1 VEEAF
6 DLVAVAAA
14 KKQLELICQIE
25 PDTPLSVVGDATR
38 LRQILVNLLANAVK
52 FTDSGEVVVT
62 VAATESVAAGLSDV
76 LGYKLHFT
84 VRDTGI
90 GIPADKM
97 HRLFQSFSQV
107 DTSTTRKYGGTGLG
121 LVISHR
127 LCRLMGGEMWAESE
141 GVPGAG
147 TIFHFTVE
155 MGREANPTDLPLDYN
170 LADLKGKSV
179 LIVDDNESNRF
190 VLTRQLENWGMEVQA
205 ATSGPKALLLL
216 RQPKRFDVALLDM
229 SMPDMDGVQLAR
241 AIHRLDAWRDLPL
254 ILLTSIG
261 TTAVTG
267 AMTGATVEADQSSAM
282 QRDDTL
288 FATILTKPSKSAH
301 LCEAL
306 CRILGK
312 QQMVTSK
319 VPDHLEVGP
328 HVALQRPLRI
338 LLAEDN
344 VVNQKVALLI
354 LKKLGYEADV
364 AADGLEVLDALH
376 RQPYDLI
383 LMDIQMPEMDGLE
396 TTRHIRRSKTLAQ
409 QPRIVAMTAN
419 AMQGDR
425 AQYLAAGMDD
435 YVSKPMRIQDLMAV
449 LSGDS
454 TKSPT

>member
-1 VEEAF
+1 
-6 DLVAVAAA
+6 
-14 KKQLELICQIE
+14 
-25 PDTPLSVVGDATR
+25 
-38 LRQILVNLLANAVK
+38 
-52 FTDSGEVVVT
+52 
-62 VAATESVAAGLSDV
+62 
-76 LGYKLHFT
+76 
-84 VRDTGI
+84 
-90 GIPADKM
+90 M

-127 LCRLMGGEMWAESE
+127 LCRLMGGEMWAESA
-141 GVPGAG
+141 GVPGSG
-147 TIFHFTVE
+147 TVFHFTIE
-155 MGREANPTDLPLDYN
+155 MGREANPTDLPFDYN

-190 VLTRQLENWGMEVQA
+190 VLTRQLENWGMEVHT

-216 RQPKRFDVALLDM
+216 RQPKRFDAALLDM
-229 SMPDMDGVQLAR
+229 SMPEMDGVQLAR
-241 AIHRLDAWRDLPL
+241 AIRRLDAWRDLPL

-261 TTAVTG
+261 TTAITGSNTG
-267 AMTGATVEADQSSAM
+267 AVTGATVETDQSSAI
-282 QRDDTL
+282 QRGDTL
-288 FATILTKPSKSAH
+288 FATILTKPCKSAH

-312 QQMVTSK
+312 QQAVTPK
-319 VPDHLEVGP
+319 AADHLEVGP

-354 LKKLGYEADV
+354 LRKLGYEADV

-383 LMDIQMPEMDGLE
+383 LMDIQMPEMDGIE
-396 TTRHIRRSKTLAQ
+396 TTRQIRRSKILAQ

-435 YVSKPMRIQDLMAV
+435 YVSKPMRIQDLLAV

-454 TKSPT
+454 TKPLT